1 MKNKSSHLRYEFRN
15 PKSEIRNCFT
25 LIELL
30 ACQAVVPLRG
40 RRRAKASSMAFTLIE
55 LLVVIAIIAIL
66 AALLLPALARAKR
79 TAHSIACQSNLKQL
93 QLAWQSYADD
103 NNGWMVRNWV
113 LGATPDAYAD
123 SYGTSG
129 SWVCGSALLS
139 DSTDGIRQGA
149 LWPYSK
155 AEGLYRCPSDRSL
168 WSYGPRRAPRP
179 FNIALNCVL
188 NGGWDGGNGYAMDP
202 KVLERLP
209 EIRRPSLLFSFIDE
223 EAPSMSTGE
232 FFVPPEADAWFMVP
246 GARDRGNGAN
256 VAFADGRAEFHKWKF
271 PCRTRASGGKTP
283 FKNELDHDDFRW
295 LFTVFSN

>member
-1 MKNKSSHLRYEFRN
+1 LRPDRNICEPDGCNVGSRQEMPGSFPSHN
-15 PKSEIRNCFT
+15 S
-25 LIELL
+25 
-30 ACQAVVPLRG
+30 G
-40 RRRAKASSMAFTLIE
+40 FTLIE
-55 LLVVIAIIAIL
+55 LLVVIAILAIL
-66 AALLLPALARAKR
+66 AALLLPALARSKGMAQ
-79 TAHSIACQSNLKQL
+79 SIACQSNLKQL
-93 QLAWQSYADD
+93 QLAWQFYADD

-113 LGATPDAYAD
+113 LGATPTAFAN

-149 LWPYSK
+149 LWPYST
-155 AEGLYRCPSDRSL
+155 AEGLYRCPSDRSQWL
-168 WSYGPRRAPRP
+168 YGTHRAPRP

-209 EIRRPSLLFSFIDE
+209 EIRRPGWLFSFIDE

-232 FFVPPEADAWFMVP
+232 FFVPPQGDAWFMVP

-256 VAFADGRAEFHKWKF
+256 VAFADGRAEFHKWKY
-271 PCRTRASGGKTP
+271 PNRTRRSGGRTAVVNGK
-283 FKNELDHDDFRW
+283 DQDDLRW
-295 LFTVFSN
+295 LFSVFSNP

>member
-1 MKNKSSHLRYEFRN
+1 MPPSFPSLSF
-15 PKSEIRNCFT
+15 
-25 LIELL
+25 
-30 ACQAVVPLRG
+30 G
-40 RRRAKASSMAFTLIE
+40 FTLIE

-66 AALLLPALARAKR
+66 AALLLPALARAR
-79 TAHSIACQSNLKQL
+79 GMAHSVACQSNLKQL
-93 QLAWQSYADD
+93 QLAWQLYADD
-103 NNGWMVRNWV
+103 YNGWMVRNWV
-113 LGATPDAYAD
+113 LGATPDAYAS
-123 SYGTSG
+123 SYGTSS

-149 LWPYSK
+149 LWPYSR

-168 WSYGPRRAPRP
+168 WTYGTHRALRP

-188 NGGWDGGNGYAMDP
+188 NGGWDGGNGYAMHP
-202 KVLERLP
+202 WVLERLP

-232 FFVPPEADAWFMVP
+232 FFVPPEADAWYMVP

-256 VAFADGRAEFHKWKF
+256 VAFADWHVEPHKWEF
-271 PCRTRASGGKTP
+271 PSRTRGNGGKTP

-295 LFTVFSN
+295 LFSVLH